1 MEEEHSKQD
10 EADDKCGG
18 EKYNMVH
25 GVGQRGLVHVNLHG
39 KRTTCT

>member
-1 MEEEHSKQD
+1 MEEEHGEQD
-10 EADDKCGG
+10 EPNDKRGG
-18 EKYNMVH
+18 EKYNVVH